1 MFRKTTF
8 SIIFVIIILSTMA
21 IGWIFWSNGEDA
33 PLQAKIIAPDTT
45 VTQGDNFTV
54 DISAEQVDN
63 LNRFQLDVLF
73 NPKVLEFFFIRE
85 GDILRKDGG
94 QTSFL
99 IPTID
104 NNTGLIVFVITRTS
118 PGGVSGNGVL
128 IKITFRAKN
137 IGESMLVLQN
147 IKLRNASGEE
157 IPFLLTNGTI
167 RVIPK
172 KEDVNK
178 DGKVDISDLVLV
190 GKHFGQVPP
199 TDERADVNKDG
210 KVDISD
216 LVLVSLHF

>member
-1 MFRKTTF
+1 M
-8 SIIFVIIILSTMA
+8 LSTVA
-21 IGWIFWSNGEDA
+21 IGWIFWSSGEDA

-45 VTQGDNFTV
+45 VTQGDIFTV

-73 NPKVLEFFFIRE
+73 NPKVLGFFYISE

-104 NNTGLIVFVITRTS
+104 NTGLIVFVITRTS

-128 IKITFRAKN
+128 IRITFRAKN
-137 IGESMLVLQN
+137 IGESMLALQN

-199 TDERADVNKDG
+199 TNERADINKDG